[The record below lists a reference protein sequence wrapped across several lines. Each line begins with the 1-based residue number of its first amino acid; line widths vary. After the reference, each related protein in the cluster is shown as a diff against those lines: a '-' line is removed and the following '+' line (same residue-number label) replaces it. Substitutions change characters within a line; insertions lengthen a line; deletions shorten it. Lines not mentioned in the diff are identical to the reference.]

1 MPENL
6 EVIFI
11 IGSVLVLLS
20 VLVSKIA
27 ERFGIPLLLLFL
39 LLGMVAG
46 SEGLG
51 GIHFDDPV
59 LTQWIATITLSII
72 LFSGGVDT
80 DWKSV
85 KPLFR
90 EGLLLATL
98 GVMITAAIVAL
109 FSRFVLQ
116 MRNKLAGQPA
126 HWRHCLLH
134 RRRGGFYPAAR
145 KRHTT

>member
-20 VLVSKIA
+20 VLVSKIT

-39 LLGMVAG
+39 FLGMVAG

-51 GIHFDDPV
+51 GIYFDDPV
-59 LTQWIATITLSII
+59 LTQWIATITLSVI

-80 DWKSV
+80 EWKSV

-90 EGLLLATL
+90 
-98 GVMITAAIVAL
+98 
-109 FSRFVLQ
+109 
-116 MRNKLAGQPA
+116 
-126 HWRHCLLH
+126 
-134 RRRGGFYPAAR
+134 
-145 KRHTT
+145 